1 MKTISTKK
9 EIQSFFDAF
18 ERKIDNSFSS
28 IQSASTA
35 NVKGASQETNFRKL
49 IAELNDMKSAVKTA
63 VSQIKNSSKIIMATQ
78 TTQDREL
85 ERKVESIQYFIGGYG
100 TTFSTPLSTSE
111 RQDWLTRNPHL
122 TGTGIRYTTLLTVC
136 LTK

>member
-49 IAELNDMKSAVKTA
+49 IAELNDMKSAAKTA
-63 VSQIKNSSKIIMATQ
+63 VSQIKTAV
-78 TTQDREL
+78 R
-85 ERKVESIQYFIGGYG
+85 
-100 TTFSTPLSTSE
+100 
-111 RQDWLTRNPHL
+111 
-122 TGTGIRYTTLLTVC
+122 
-136 LTK
+136 